1 MKKKFHFQILVLSFI
16 VFTIASCKKDEV
28 TLQVL
33 QVTTFPVSDIAYQ
46 SATCGGSVSSEGTTV
61 TAFGICWSTHTAPTL
76 RDSVSVE
83 GIGEGSFTS
92 IMKSLEP
99 DSTYY
104 VRAYATNGNDTV
116 YGSTMKFK
124 TKHATF
130 SVNTLNALNTQL
142 TTTGSGGIVNASG
155 STIILSRGVC
165 YSLLPYPTVDDN
177 IVESTEVSSTFH
189 VNISNLQSNQT
200 YYSRAYA
207 STYNGTV
214 YGENRIFK
222 TRQTALDI
230 TDPQLTSLTAT
241 TASVSAN
248 ITSATPET
256 ITSHGVCWNMTGN
269 PTTSDSKT
277 DEGEGS
283 GDFSTTING
292 LLPATTYY
300 MRSYVTDNQSTIYG
314 ATSIFRTNESS
325 SIGAPSIVILS
336 STKNGSVTMLQC
348 KIVYQGSSEVTES
361 GYYLS
366 TTSNPSATN
375 YNSSA
380 KLPGSA
386 TDLNIKLNPP
396 FGNYSY
402 TYYVRVYATNAAGT
416 GYSDVF
422 IYNYTLN

>member
-1 MKKKFHFQILVLSFI
+1 MNRKFHFQVLVLSLIIFI
-16 VFTIASCKKDEV
+16 ISSCKKDEV
-28 TLQVL
+28 TLQVP
-33 QVTTFPVSDIAYQ
+33 QVTTFPVTDIAYQ
-46 SATCGGSVSSEGTTV
+46 SATCGGSVISEGTTV

-83 GIGEGSFTS
+83 GTGKGSFTS

-99 DSTYY
+99 DSIYY
-104 VRAYATNGNDTV
+104 VRAYAINGNDTV

-130 SVNTLNALNTQL
+130 SVNTSDALNIQL
-142 TTTGSGGIVNASG
+142 TTTGSGGIINASG

-165 YSLLPYPTVDDN
+165 YSLSPYPTVDDN
-177 IVESTEVSSTFH
+177 IVESTEASSTFH

-207 STYNGTV
+207 STYNAIV

-222 TRQTALDI
+222 TRQTALNI
-230 TDPQLTSLTAT
+230 TDPQLTSLAAT
-241 TASVSAN
+241 TATVSAN
-248 ITSATPET
+248 ITSATPGT
-256 ITSHGVCWNMTGN
+256 IISHGVCWNMTGN
-269 PTTSDSKT
+269 PSTSDSKT
-277 DEGEGS
+277 DEGAGS
-283 GDFSTTING
+283 GDFSTSING

-314 ATSIFRTNESS
+314 ETSIFKTNDSG

-336 STKNGSVTMLQC
+336 SAKNGSVTTLKC
-348 KIVYQGSSEVTES
+348 KIVYQGNSEVTET
-361 GYYLS
+361 GYYMS
-366 TTSNPSATN
+366 TTTNPSATN
-375 YNSSA
+375 YNSTA
-380 KLPGSA
+380 KRPGSA
-386 TDLNIKLNPP
+386 TDFTLNLNPVYSN
-396 FGNYSY
+396 FSY
-402 TYYVRVYATNAAGT
+402 TYYVRVYATNVAGT